1 MTKTVAT
8 LTEKLE
14 IIELLK
20 AHLHPVEGEEDIFE
34 YDDGWDDRRVSE
46 IVNKNF
52 TASHTASVR
61 TELFGKLRVL
71 NRRKTDGENEN
82 IKNRFTAIGNEFTE
96 IHNRLDHIETMLNIE
111 ND

>member
-20 AHLHPVEGEEDIFE
+20 VHLHPVEGEEDIFE

-71 NRRKTDGENEN
+71 NRRKTDDANGG
-82 IKNRFTAIGNEFTE
+82 IRNRLMAHDDVLLK
-96 IHNRLDHIETMLNIE
+96 IHDRLDHIETMLNIE